1 VVSHQ
6 LTTRPIA
13 TSLADVVS
21 GLELRQSK
29 VVTREILYAVA
40 QEAGSKLPPG
50 VLAERLVRAGW
61 LLPLRLRDAW
71 EFAPGAHAG
80 RYGWND
86 PWIELRA
93 LLLHQP
99 NAPVA
104 VAFESAIWELGHTT
118 HQPTKPVLAHRP
130 GWHAPRVLGV
140 RSISYDWRLPT
151 VAIRGLPVWQPPTA
165 LVAAADRPAAQGDW
179 GNADDWLPE
188 TFRSTTPDEVLKEAT
203 SRGNATMARLGY
215 MAEWSEQYDIADLI
229 DDLLP
234 KDRNVVFLGPRKPKG
249 LWVKRWRLYDA
260 VLPRR

>member
-1 VVSHQ
+1 M
-6 LTTRPIA
+6 TTKPVP
-13 TSLADVVS
+13 TSLAAIVA
-21 GLELRQSK
+21 GLELRQPK
-29 VVTREILYAVA
+29 VVTRELLGDVA
-40 QEAGSKLPPG
+40 REAGSKLTPE

-93 LLLHQP
+93 LLLHEP
-99 NAPVA
+99 NAPAA
-104 VAFESAIWELGHTT
+104 VAFESAIWELGNTT

-130 GWHAPRVLGV
+130 KWHAPRVLGA

-151 VAIRGLPVWQPPTA
+151 TTIRGLPVWQPATA
-165 LVAAADRPAAQGDW
+165 LVAAANRPAAQGDW

-188 TFRSTTPDEVLKEAT
+188 TFRSATADDVLIEAT
-203 SRGNATMARLGY
+203 GRGNSTMARLGY
-215 MAEWSEQYDIADLI
+215 MAEWSGRSDIADLI

-234 KDRNVVFLGPRKPKG
+234 KNRQVTFFGPRQPKG
-249 LWVKRWRLYDA
+249 RWVNRWRLYDA
-260 VLPRR
+260 LLPQR

>member
-1 VVSHQ
+1 M
-6 LTTRPIA
+6 TTRPVPA
-13 TSLADVVS
+13 SLADIVA
-21 GLELRQSK
+21 GLELRQPK
-29 VVTREILYAVA
+29 VVTRKLLEDVA
-40 QEAGSKLPPG
+40 REVGSKLPPA

-61 LLPLRLRDAW
+61 LLPLRLQNAW

-104 VAFESAIWELGHTT
+104 VAFESSIWELGHTT

-130 GWHAPRVLGV
+130 KWHAPRVLGA
-140 RSISYDWRLPT
+140 RSISYDWRLPA
-151 VAIRGLPVWQPPTA
+151 VISRGLPVWQEATT

-179 GNADDWLPE
+179 GNADEWLSE
-188 TFRSTTPDEVLKEAT
+188 TFRSATPDDVIKEAT
-203 SRGNATMARLGY
+203 GRGNSTLARLGY
-215 MAEWSEQYDIADLI
+215 MAEWAGSDDIAELI

-234 KDRNVVFLGPRKPKG
+234 KRREVTFFGPRQPKG
-249 LWVKRWRLYDA
+249 RWINRWRLYDA
-260 VLPRR
+260 ILPKR